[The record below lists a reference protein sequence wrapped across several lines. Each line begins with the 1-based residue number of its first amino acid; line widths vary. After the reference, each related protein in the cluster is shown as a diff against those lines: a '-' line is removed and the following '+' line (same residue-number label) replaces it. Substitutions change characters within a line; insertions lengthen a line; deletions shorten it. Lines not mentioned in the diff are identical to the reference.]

1 MSKSPMQELVCALRN
16 HGLVRFYEH
25 FAAHFADVHLK
36 ELTAT
41 SVGPRREM
49 TTQGRQV
56 VNFSF
61 DSFLGLDQHPRVKRA
76 VMRGVNTWG
85 TQFGASRAFASAAVN
100 VEAEEK
106 IARWLG
112 TETAVLF
119 PSVTLA
125 NVGALP
131 GLVSNQDVLV
141 LDQFAHNSM
150 QEGAKIAGAN
160 GARLA
165 TFAHN
170 DPADLERVLQSLQ
183 PYRCAVI
190 AIDGVYSMSG
200 AVACMVELNEVAKR
214 HRAVLYIDDAHATAV
229 LGEQGRGTVLQALGS
244 YDNTLVVGCLS
255 KACSVFGAFVGCTRE
270 MQQLIKMR
278 SCTYIF
284 GGPVPPPYLDAVC
297 EVIDIL
303 QSDEYPKLRSQL
315 DCNIARMAAGLEK
328 LGVVVLGGETP
339 IMTVL
344 VGDEE
349 NTLQAGKF
357 VFERGYYVQSVTFP
371 AVPYHQGVLRIQIN
385 ANHRPAAIDGLLA
398 TLAELQQTMPLP
410 RIDHTRVK
418 VNFGS
423 DMLAVA

>member
-1 MSKSPMQELVCALRN
+1 MATRPMEELGRALGN
-16 HGLVRFYEH
+16 DGLVGFYEH
-25 FAAHFADVHLK
+25 FAERFADVHLK

-56 VNFSF
+56 VNFGF

-112 TETAVLF
+112 TEAAVLF

-150 QEGAKIAGAN
+150 QEGAKIAKAN

-170 DPADLERVLQSLQ
+170 DPADLERVLESSQ

-214 HRAVLYIDDAHATAV
+214 HRAVLYIDDAH
-229 LGEQGRGTVLQALGS
+229 
-244 YDNTLVVGCLS
+244 
-255 KACSVFGAFVGCTRE
+255 
-270 MQQLIKMR
+270 
-278 SCTYIF
+278 
-284 GGPVPPPYLDAVC
+284 
-297 EVIDIL
+297 
-303 QSDEYPKLRSQL
+303 
-315 DCNIARMAAGLEK
+315 
-328 LGVVVLGGETP
+328 
-339 IMTVL
+339 
-344 VGDEE
+344 
-349 NTLQAGKF
+349 
-357 VFERGYYVQSVTFP
+357 
-371 AVPYHQGVLRIQIN
+371 
-385 ANHRPAAIDGLLA
+385 
-398 TLAELQQTMPLP
+398 
-410 RIDHTRVK
+410 
-418 VNFGS
+418 
-423 DMLAVA
+423 